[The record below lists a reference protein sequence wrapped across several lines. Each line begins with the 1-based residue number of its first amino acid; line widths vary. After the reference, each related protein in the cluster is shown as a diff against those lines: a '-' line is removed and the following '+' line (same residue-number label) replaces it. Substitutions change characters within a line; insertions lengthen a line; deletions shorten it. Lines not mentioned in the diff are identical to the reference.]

1 MPGVHDEAVDLDHPG
16 DRVRV
21 HLAGQCPMM
30 IELPNLEH
38 GADGLRFALAGAFA
52 DPERLVDGRQLHV
65 RLVTAVVKKV
75 DPANRADDPTGPG
88 LRLATKQGGRA
99 FAGQLLSQTATQN
112 GILFV
117 EPLPAELVDHC
128 DNQFKNR
135 ADFHR
140 TLARCFAL
148 CHVFPVLVLVRESMS
163 MVGVFYVSVTDQ
175 LTEGESLG
183 RNGATLFQFSGDR
196 CHLFRRLIV
205 GHPPSLLQEA
215 DRLFTIAYPHQPV
228 ELHLP
233 SGIDPR
239 SGGVEPFYTDLP
251 VRDATGQNPPLVVR
265 VVSLLVL
272 DKFIDHGVDVV
283 RLELVPEFWILGF
296 DRFPD
301 VAVAVSGMS
310 NSDTFVPC
318 CIGEEKRNVRCLGR
332 WNFTGVAKKTF
343 RHLLHDLGH
352 FARLSSHG
360 LTFLISLVAFLGSKA
375 SGSNGPRHSSISS
388 CCSWFGSAMAAR

>member
-1 MPGVHDEAVDLDHPG
+1 MMRRSSCRSSAILFLRDVRDQALPQCLFLELPLQMPGVDDEAVDLDHPG

-21 HLAGQCPMM
+21 HPAGQCPMR

-65 RLVTAVVKKV
+65 RLSAAVVEKV

-117 EPLPAELVDHC
+117 ELLPAELVRHC

-163 MVGVFYVSVTDQ
+163 MVGVFYVSGTDQ
-175 LTEGESLG
+175 LTEGESLCP
-183 RNGATLFQFSGDR
+183 NGATSVPVQ
-196 CHLFRRLIV
+196 RRPLPLV
-205 GHPPSLLQEA
+205 SPPPCWTSPESLAGTES
-215 DRLFTIAYPHQPV
+215 
-228 ELHLP
+228 P
-233 SGIDPR
+233 S
-239 SGGVEPFYTDLP
+239 P
-251 VRDATGQNPPLVVR
+251 VRPSSPVR
-265 VVSLLVL
+265 
-272 DKFIDHGVDVV
+272 
-283 RLELVPEFWILGF
+283 R
-296 DRFPD
+296 
-301 VAVAVSGMS
+301 A
-310 NSDTFVPC
+310 
-318 CIGEEKRNVRCLGR
+318 
-332 WNFTGVAKKTF
+332 
-343 RHLLHDLGH
+343 
-352 FARLSSHG
+352 
-360 LTFLISLVAFLGSKA
+360 A
-375 SGSNGPRHSSISS
+375 SPIWHRPQE
-388 CCSWFGSAMAAR
+388 RRR